1 MMNHDASNERAEGRP
16 ATAVTIGNF
25 DGVHEGHAAL
35 ISTARETVGADG
47 RVVALVFDPHPLTR
61 LRPEAAPARL
71 STFPQRERRLRELG
85 ADEVIQLTPTREFLA
100 LEAEDFLD
108 RLVQRFQPA
117 VIVEGEDFR
126 FGRNRAGS
134 VDFLRERAGAH
145 GYRVI
150 VVDPV
155 ERALRDQSVIRVS
168 SSLIRWLLKYGRVE
182 DAARLLGRPYEL
194 TGRVVQGEQR
204 GRTLNVPTANLDH
217 GDLMLPKDGIYAGRA
232 RRVDGEERAQAGPWY
247 AAAISIGTKPT
258 FGEHPRICE
267 AHLLDWDGPLDD
279 YGWPIELQFRN
290 WLRDQLVYR
299 DVQGLT
305 DQLERDIAATRELVS
320 ARVPAGAPARV

>member
-1 MMNHDASNERAEGRP
+1 MSSHDASSDRGAGKRV
-16 ATAVTIGNF
+16 TAVTIGNF

-35 ISTARETVGADG
+35 INAARGAAGADG

-71 STFPQRERRLRELG
+71 STFAQREERLRRLG
-85 ADEVIQLTPTREFLA
+85 ADEVIQLTPSREFLA

-108 RLVQRFQPA
+108 RLVTRFRPA
-117 VIVEGEDFR
+117 AIVEGDDFR
-126 FGRNRAGS
+126 FGRHRVGS
-134 VDFLRERAGAH
+134 VDFLRQRAGGH

-155 ERALRDQSVIRVS
+155 ERALRDQSVVRVS
-168 SSLIRWLLKYGRVE
+168 SSLIRWLLGCGRVE
-182 DAARLLGRPYEL
+182 DAATLLGRPYEL
-194 TGRVVQGEQR
+194 TGRVIRGDQR
-204 GRTLNVPTANLDH
+204 GRTINVPTANLDH
-217 GDLMLPKDGIYAGRA
+217 GEMLLPKDGIYAGRA
-232 RRVDGEERAQAGPWY
+232 RRVADNDPAGAGEWR

-267 AHLLDWDGPLDD
+267 AHLLDFDGPLDD
-279 YGWPIELQFRN
+279 YGWTIQLQITH

-299 DVQGLT
+299 DVQGLM
-305 DQLERDIAATRELVS
+305 DQLDRDLAATREW
-320 ARVPAGAPARV
+320 VPEGATAGAAARN

>member
-1 MMNHDASNERAEGRP
+1 MINQDAPNGRVEGHP

-35 ISTARETVGADG
+35 ISTAREAAGNDG

-108 RLVQRFQPA
+108 RLVTRFNPVA
-117 VIVEGEDFR
+117 IVEGDDFR
-126 FGRNRAGS
+126 FGRNRVGS
-134 VDFLRERAGAH
+134 VDFLRERADAH

-168 SSLIRWLLKYGRVE
+168 SSLIRWLLRYGRVE
-182 DAARLLGRPYEL
+182 DAAMLLGRPYEL
-194 TGRVVQGEQR
+194 TGCVVQGDQR
-204 GRTLNVPTANLDH
+204 GRTINVPTANLDH
-217 GDLMLPKDGIYAGRA
+217 GDMLLPKDGIYTGRA
-232 RRVDGEERAQAGPWY
+232 RRVEGEARTHVGPWY

-258 FGEHPRICE
+258 FGQHPRICE
-267 AHLLDWDGPLDD
+267 AHLLDYDGPLDD
-279 YGWPIELQFRN
+279 YDWTIELQITH
-290 WLRDQLVYR
+290 WLRDQLIYR

-320 ARVPAGAPARV
+320 ERVTADAPAPA